1 MKNRIKAFTLIELI
15 VTLII
20 IIILWVI
27 AYISYQSYSSNAR
40 DSIRIGDINNVKK
53 SLELFLIQ
61 TWKYPVPDNA
71 KDITYSGTIV
81 WKQWTIWDKVTSQLS
96 RNLSK
101 KPIDP
106 LYNTEYIYSVLEDKS
121 KYEIMS
127 LHERGI
133 AFDIK
138 LINTTYASAILTP
151 KIDWTYNQLFVKT
164 IDYIIP
170 TPSIITALDTSWWVE
185 LNAETLKSQVVNEW
199 RNIPDIG
206 VSGIQTVTWSL
217 TGLSLSVYDWSINE
231 NLSAWAVLEIY
242 NAINTTY
249 KNSTLA
255 DSWLA
260 KYLLNQTT
268 DNNKILVIMEVAV
281 NDINPSDVMVS
292 NCIFWTST
300 FPCSL

>member
-1 MKNRIKAFTLIELI
+1 MNNLRWGYKSTIEKLIKKT
-15 VTLII
+15 
-20 IIILWVI
+20 
-27 AYISYQSYSSNAR
+27 SRS
-40 DSIRIGDINNVKK
+40 
-53 SLELFLIQ
+53 
-61 TWKYPVPDNA
+61 P
-71 KDITYSGTIV
+71 
-81 WKQWTIWDKVTSQLS
+81 IWYG
-96 RNLSK
+96 
-101 KPIDP
+101 I
-106 LYNTEYIYSVLEDKS
+106 YIYSVLEDRS

-151 KIDWTYNQLFVKT
+151 KIDWTNNQLFVKT